1 MSEINEEYENATNQV
16 LKVLEEWGANS
27 RFIWFREMHRITDI
41 DKGLL
46 RNILNELKKSKEVKD
61 MHGTNNRI
69 FFCLKRYYIKC
80 RDVEFRFKGKEIML
94 RDGSKT
100 KIIQGS
106 TNATERTRKRLEKQ
120 KNKRRAK
127 SFTKTKIKDHTNH
140 KESSD
145 CRREKL
151 DSARLSLADSA
162 TSSVISYN

>member
-1 MSEINEEYENATNQV
+1 MDEQDEEYNDATDQV
-16 LKVLEEWGANS
+16 LKILEEWGS
-27 RFIWFREMHRITDI
+27 ESKFIWFRELHRITDI

-69 FFCLKRYYIKC
+69 FFCLKKYYIKC
-80 RDVEFRFKGKEIML
+80 RDVEFRFKGKPIML

-120 KNKRRAK
+120 KKKRKAK
-127 SFTKTKIKDHTNH
+127 SFTKTKSKRPH
-140 KESSD
+140 KS
-145 CRREKL
+145 
-151 DSARLSLADSA
+151 
-162 TSSVISYN
+162 

>member
-1 MSEINEEYENATNQV
+1 MSEIDEEREEATKIT
-16 LKVLEEWGANS
+16 LDLLEEWGS
-27 RFIWFREMHRITDI
+27 DSKFIWFRELHRITDI

-46 RNILNELKKSKEVKD
+46 RNILNDLKKSKEIKE

-69 FFCLKRYYIKC
+69 FFCLRKYYIKC
-80 RDVEFRFKGKEIML
+80 RDVEFRFKGKQIML

-127 SFTKTKIKDHTNH
+127 SFTKKKRPH
-140 KESSD
+140 KS
-145 CRREKL
+145 
-151 DSARLSLADSA
+151 
-162 TSSVISYN
+162 

>member
-1 MSEINEEYENATNQV
+1 MSEIDEEYEDATQKV
-16 LKVLEEWGANS
+16 LELLEEWGS
-27 RFIWFREMHRITDI
+27 ESKFIWFREIHRITES

-69 FFCLKRYYIKC
+69 FFCLKKYYIKC

-94 RDGSKT
+94 KDGSKT

-127 SFTKTKIKDHTNH
+127 AFSKAKNRRPH
-140 KESSD
+140 KS
-145 CRREKL
+145 
-151 DSARLSLADSA
+151 
-162 TSSVISYN
+162 

>member
-1 MSEINEEYENATNQV
+1 MDERDEEYEKATNQV
-16 LKVLEEWGANS
+16 LKVLEEWGADS

-127 SFTKTKIKDHTNH
+127 SFTKNKRPH
-140 KESSD
+140 KS
-145 CRREKL
+145 
-151 DSARLSLADSA
+151 
-162 TSSVISYN
+162 